1 MKDTRWIKVLFVLVV
16 LIGLAAAGY
25 FVYSGFVEY
34 WSIRAVF
41 NSATQKI
48 VSITGLNIWLARA
61 LACGIVALLPLG
73 VLALKPVFFSGARV
87 RRQHARWTIL
97 ACGAGFFVLFYFL
110 TKDNVMGKYFV
121 YDPISNHIELSDA
134 GGIDP
139 RTNQERRPID
149 SPQLAME
156 VRLFIARTEGKLASS
171 QIYFDQTGEA
181 LYRYYRAPDGRIEI
195 YPRFLA
201 YHPRYGQQMPLL
213 NDADV
218 VRQYETQLSTAK
230 TAARSGQGRPINP
243 TQKKRPVSGTAR
255 PAVAREATAAARGGP
270 ESDNPGPSLPAVP
283 APPTPI
289 VKTLA
294 PGTPLHV
301 VLLRALSSKTNRPGD
316 MFTGRFD
323 HDILVDG
330 VTVIPASSEITGSVT
345 EAVPQPKIGGAASLA
360 LQFTRIKLPGGAVVP
375 IRASWAQ
382 KGKSKSGKDAAK
394 IGGSAGAGA
403 FLGSLLSKS
412 DKTKGSAI
420 GALVGGAGGTA
431 IAAGTGRQEVE
442 ISAGATINVAL
453 EELAQVTITTD

>member
-25 FVYSGFVEY
+25 FVYSGFAEY
-34 WSIRAVF
+34 WSIKAVF

-73 VLALKPVFFSGARV
+73 ALALKPVFFPGARV
-87 RRQHARWTIL
+87 RRQHARWTVL
-97 ACGAGFFVLFYFL
+97 ACAAGFFVLFYFL

-218 VRQYETQLSTAK
+218 VRQYETQSTAK
-230 TAARSGQGRPINP
+230 AVSRPGQGRPINP
-243 TQKKRPVSGTAR
+243 TQKKRPVSGTVK
-255 PAVAREATAAARGGP
+255 PAVAREATTAARGGP
-270 ESDNPGPSLPAVP
+270 ESDNPGLSLPAVP

-301 VLLRALSSKTNRPGD
+301 VLFRALSSKTNRPGD

-394 IGGSAGAGA
+394 IGGAAGAGA

-431 IAAGTGRQEVE
+431 IAAGTGGQEVE
-442 ISAGATINVAL
+442 ISAGASIDVAL